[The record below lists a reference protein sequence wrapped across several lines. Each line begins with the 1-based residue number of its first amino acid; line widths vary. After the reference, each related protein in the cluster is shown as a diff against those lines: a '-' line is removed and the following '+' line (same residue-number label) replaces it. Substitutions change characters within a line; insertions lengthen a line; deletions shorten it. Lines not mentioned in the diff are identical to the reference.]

1 MNVVFKFMT
10 LYESIMQLFE
20 TIVTYSANYF
30 YSHLAFSL
38 TSAYKVMKSNRR
50 KMTPKISRCN
60 SCGKFLR
67 SMTILGRN
75 SVTIGAAILLL
86 FLIAAAISYWQ
97 QQFHYFNAAEA
108 GEGECIEYD
117 EGENTI
123 AVNCNASFLD
133 VVQTVN
139 EPEILENSGTGEYIL
154 MLT

>member
-108 GEGECIEYD
+108 GEGE
-117 EGENTI
+117 NTI